1 MSPKQYLV
9 LTAHLC
15 LGLLLSGCGAAPNP
29 TASPVAAPVAPT
41 PPVTSPPTPPPTA
54 HAAVVFTMTNDAV
67 ANVVLGFARQT
78 DGSLVLAGAYP
89 TGGRGTGGALGN
101 QAALAFSTDRKLLFV
116 VNPGS
121 NDFTIFQVAAAG
133 LTLASRTP
141 SGGAHPISISE
152 HSGTLYVLNL
162 GSNAGAPG
170 IDCVSGFRIDTAGQ
184 ATPIPNSTRPLS
196 ANSTTAAQIA
206 LSPDGSVLLVTERA
220 TATIDSYP
228 LDSSG
233 TPSPRPVLNRSAG
246 AIPFG
251 FQFLDATHVL
261 VSEEGTDGAS
271 SYTVSPAGLLTP
283 VSRSVPAF
291 QAAVCWLA
299 ISPDGRFA
307 FTGNTTASSVSA
319 YAIRSDASVFLLQPN
334 GLSATT
340 DGGALD
346 LTVSSDSKYLYV
358 VLTNGTLENFAID
371 SNGGLRK
378 LQSLPSLGAVNGVIS
393 L

>member
-1 MSPKQYLV
+1 MSPKHRLI
-9 LTAHLC
+9 LTAYLC

-29 TASPVAAPVAPT
+29 AASPVVAPTAPTSPVSTAPT
-41 PPVTSPPTPPPTA
+41 PPVTPPPTA
-54 HAAVVFTMTNDAV
+54 RAAVVFTMTNDAV
-67 ANVVLGFARQT
+67 ANAVLAFTRQP

-196 ANSTTAAQIA
+196 ASSTTAAQ
-206 LSPDGSVLLVTERA
+206 V
-220 TATIDSYP
+220 
-228 LDSSG
+228 
-233 TPSPRPVLNRSAG
+233 
-246 AIPFG
+246 
-251 FQFLDATHVL
+251 
-261 VSEEGTDGAS
+261 
-271 SYTVSPAGLLTP
+271 
-283 VSRSVPAF
+283 
-291 QAAVCWLA
+291 AVCWLA

-319 YAIRSDASVFLLQPN
+319 YAIRSDASVSLLQPN

-378 LQSLPSLGAVNGVIS
+378 VQSLPSLAAVNGVIS